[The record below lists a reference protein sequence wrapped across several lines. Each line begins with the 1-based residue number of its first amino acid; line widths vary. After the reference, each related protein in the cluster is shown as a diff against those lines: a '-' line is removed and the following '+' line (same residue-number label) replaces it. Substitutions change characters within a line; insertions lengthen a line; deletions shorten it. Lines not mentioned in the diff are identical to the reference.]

1 MSNPLNK
8 IDYRDKDGDCS
19 ATDQEP
25 LDQCV
30 HYVPSVI
37 RNECMYRI
45 WTGACLRPYIQRS
58 EKKNGEKHTRG
69 SRNTRGQLKPVAAMI
84 NKFLCEVLRTLA
96 LLSFFVAVVFV
107 CVLTWS
113 EHNPEV
119 RRALLDIQT
128 VLFSDILGM
137 Y

>member
-1 MSNPLNK
+1 MAKSTPGGQGIHEDN
-8 IDYRDKDGDCS
+8 
-19 ATDQEP
+19 
-25 LDQCV
+25 
-30 HYVPSVI
+30 
-37 RNECMYRI
+37 NEARE
-45 WTGACLRPYIQRS
+45 RS
-58 EKKNGEKHTRG
+58 G
-69 SRNTRGQLKPVAAMI
+69 SGNNSSMMI